1 MLLEALKYDN
11 RIFGLDPQLVFQV
24 AFQMLAIFILF
35 LAASYLLLDPVRKIL
50 SDRKER
56 VMKEQKE
63 AKESREQAIRFKD
76 EYDTKLKRID
86 KEAEQILS
94 DARKKA
100 MQREN
105 EIIADARAEA
115 ARIMENAK
123 REAELEK
130 KRVKD
135 EVKQEIISVA
145 ALMSEKIIAA
155 SVDEQTQNALF
166 EQTLIEMGDKTWLNE

>member
-11 RIFGLDPQLVFQV
+11 RIFGLDPQLLFQV

-35 LAASYLLLDPVRKIL
+35 LLASYLLLDPVRKIL
-50 SDRKER
+50 NDRKER

-63 AKESREQAIRFKD
+63 AKESREQAVRFKD

-115 ARIMENAK
+115 ARIM
-123 REAELEK
+123 
-130 KRVKD
+130 D
-135 EVKQEIISVA
+135 EVKQEIITVA

-155 SVDEQTQNALF
+155 SVDEETQNALF
-166 EQTLIEMGDKTWLNE
+166 EQTLKEMGDKTWLNE

>member
-11 RIFGLDPQLVFQV
+11 RIFGLDPQLLFQV

-35 LAASYLLLDPVRKIL
+35 LLASYLLLDPVRKIL
-50 SDRKER
+50 NDRKER

-123 REAELEK
+123 SEAELEK
-130 KRVKD
+130 KHAMD
-135 EVKQEIISVA
+135 DMKQEMIQIASLMAQKAVA
-145 ALMSEKIIAA
+145 ASITTDIQ
-155 SVDEQTQNALF
+155 D
-166 EQTLIEMGDKTWLNE
+166 TLVEETLKEMGESTWLS

>member
-1 MLLEALKYDN
+1 MTG
-11 RIFGLDPQLVFQV
+11 FGRGEGVFEGKKITIDIKSLNSKS
-24 AFQMLAIFILF
+24 FDLSIKMPLRYKEKEFEI
-35 LAASYLLLDPVRKIL
+35 RKIL
-50 SDRKER
+50 NDRKER

-123 REAELEK
+123 SEAELEK

-166 EQTLIEMGDKTWLNE
+166 EQTLKEMGDKTWLNE

>member
-50 SDRKER
+50 NDRKER

-100 MQREN
+100 MREN

-123 REAELEK
+123 SEAELEK

-166 EQTLIEMGDKTWLNE
+166 EQTLKEMGDKTWLNE

>member
-11 RIFGLDPQLVFQV
+11 RIFGLDPELVLQV

-50 SDRKER
+50 NDRKER

-130 KRVKD
+130 KHAMD
-135 EVKQEIISVA
+135 DMKQEMIQIASLMAQKAVA
-145 ALMSEKIIAA
+145 ASITTDIQ
-155 SVDEQTQNALF
+155 D
-166 EQTLIEMGDKTWLNE
+166 TLVEETLKEIGESTWLS

>member
-50 SDRKER
+50 NDRKER

-63 AKESREQAIRFKD
+63 AKESREQAIRF
-76 EYDTKLKRID
+76 KLKRID

-155 SVDEQTQNALF
+155 SVNEQTQNALF
-166 EQTLIEMGDKTWLNE
+166 EQTLKEMGDKTWLNE

>member
-11 RIFGLDPQLVFQV
+11 RIFGLDPQLVLQV

-50 SDRKER
+50 NDRKER

-76 EYDTKLKRID
+76 EYD
-86 KEAEQILS
+86 
-94 DARKKA
+94 
-100 MQREN
+100 
-105 EIIADARAEA
+105 IADARAEA

-166 EQTLIEMGDKTWLNE
+166 EQTLKEMGDKTWLNE

>member
-11 RIFGLDPQLVFQV
+11 RIFGLDPQLLFQV

-35 LAASYLLLDPVRKIL
+35 LLASYLLLDPVRKIL
-50 SDRKER
+50 NDRKER

-63 AKESREQAIRFKD
+63 AKESREQAVRFKD

-100 MQREN
+100 
-105 EIIADARAEA
+105 
-115 ARIMENAK
+115 
-123 REAELEK
+123 
-130 KRVKD
+130 
-135 EVKQEIISVA
+135 IS
-145 ALMSEKIIAA
+145 
-155 SVDEQTQNALF
+155 
-166 EQTLIEMGDKTWLNE
+166 